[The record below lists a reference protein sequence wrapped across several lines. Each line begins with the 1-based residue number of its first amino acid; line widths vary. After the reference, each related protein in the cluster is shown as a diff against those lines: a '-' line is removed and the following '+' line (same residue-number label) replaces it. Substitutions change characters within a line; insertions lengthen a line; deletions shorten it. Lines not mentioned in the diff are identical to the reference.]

1 MSLLSFMGVNIEN
14 YLSDKVAGCLVNSY
28 LLLKSGYQLL
38 LSTHES
44 FSTET
49 GILPRHR
56 DGILHGLLLLM
67 RSHALSGGSTL
78 VTSSSLWG
86 LVLGAARQL
95 LPQGRD
101 ETVLHAWLLSNKGQ
115 LIPAEAF
122 VAASVQVL
130 IMALKKGATPVVV
143 DCAVQLANTQALPD
157 QTHDTQTLAVSMQH
171 LSALLVNFSLPS
183 NPAEINSTSGGLSPG
198 STGKVEDNRGTGEVE
213 DNSGSSGSSR
223 AWSVHAF
230 MQTVR
235 LNAFQMAR
243 GAYASCADAD
253 QEAHFFASCRQIADL
268 MSAAEEEH
276 DEQQQQQQRGQPEDE
291 SITLA
296 PLQLS
301 QQQGQ
306 GGPAH
311 SENLHIV
318 HSSRSCQSHSDGQ
331 QGQGAASKEQGHSAV
346 QADCIR
352 RRGHQSTPQTLSAS
366 QQGHSTVQ
374 ADCSSEQG
382 QSTQPG
388 QSAVAQS
395 HATVQAG
402 QGFQAMLDPL
412 AEEKQAS
419 LEAGYA
425 GAWVLVQQGLY
436 EDAHAWATALVHSAG
451 KVWAPMLLAQAAW
464 LAARCMLV
472 LGGSRDTFDRLVQ
485 VAYAAEQHLS
495 SRAAG
500 SVPKSALGG
509 SIPCLAVDRA
519 LAIVA
524 EGRADVIDFQAMLT
538 ESEERKGFRMASV
551 PAQPKFYGGSRLA
564 FK

>member
-1 MSLLSFMGVNIEN
+1 MGVNIEN

-198 STGKVEDNRGTGEVE
+198 
-213 DNSGSSGSSR
+213 
-223 AWSVHAF
+223 WS
-230 MQTVR
+230 
-235 LNAFQMAR
+235 
-243 GAYASCADAD
+243 
-253 QEAHFFASCRQIADL
+253 
-268 MSAAEEEH
+268 
-276 DEQQQQQQRGQPEDE
+276 
-291 SITLA
+291 
-296 PLQLS
+296 
-301 QQQGQ
+301 
-306 GGPAH
+306 
-311 SENLHIV
+311 
-318 HSSRSCQSHSDGQ
+318 
-331 QGQGAASKEQGHSAV
+331 
-346 QADCIR
+346 
-352 RRGHQSTPQTLSAS
+352 
-366 QQGHSTVQ
+366 
-374 ADCSSEQG
+374 
-382 QSTQPG
+382 
-388 QSAVAQS
+388 
-395 HATVQAG
+395 
-402 QGFQAMLDPL
+402 
-412 AEEKQAS
+412 EEK
-419 LEAGYA
+419 
-425 GAWVLVQQGLY
+425 
-436 EDAHAWATALVHSAG
+436 
-451 KVWAPMLLAQAAW
+451 
-464 LAARCMLV
+464 
-472 LGGSRDTFDRLVQ
+472 
-485 VAYAAEQHLS
+485 
-495 SRAAG
+495 
-500 SVPKSALGG
+500 
-509 SIPCLAVDRA
+509 
-519 LAIVA
+519 
-524 EGRADVIDFQAMLT
+524 
-538 ESEERKGFRMASV
+538 
-551 PAQPKFYGGSRLA
+551 
-564 FK
+564 